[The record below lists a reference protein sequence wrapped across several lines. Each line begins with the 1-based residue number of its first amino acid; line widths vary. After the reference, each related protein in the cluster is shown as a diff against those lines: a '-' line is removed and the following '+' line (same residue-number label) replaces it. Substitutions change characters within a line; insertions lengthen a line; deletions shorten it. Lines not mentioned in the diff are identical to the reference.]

1 MAGETLFQLSISQK
15 KDAEANLEKL
25 GKIIKNKVALVDSG
39 MFTKE
44 QIAQIE
50 STYDMTK
57 KMLETFEKTT

>member
-44 QIAQIE
+44 PIAQIE

-57 KMLETFEKTT
+57 KMLETFGKTT